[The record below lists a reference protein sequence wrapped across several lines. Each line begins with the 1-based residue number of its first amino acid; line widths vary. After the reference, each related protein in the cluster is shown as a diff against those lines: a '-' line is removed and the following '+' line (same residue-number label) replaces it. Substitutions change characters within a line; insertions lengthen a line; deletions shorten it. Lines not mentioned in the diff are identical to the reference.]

1 MQPRLQNL
9 YGKRLGVIILGPIWA
24 ICPLPLCI
32 TLYSPES
39 PIYCI
44 IVHVVFCTTL
54 GVFLG
59 YNYMK
64 TENLWAP
71 ILIHLLNN
79 SIAPIVGDLY
89 GIVFTFKTLL
99 YEILFNVIL
108 FLPFLLTKEY
118 RSNKNDKEVYLDN

>member
-1 MQPRLQNL
+1 
-9 YGKRLGVIILGPIWA
+9 
-24 ICPLPLCI
+24 
-32 TLYSPES
+32 
-39 PIYCI
+39 
-44 IVHVVFCTTL
+44 
-54 GVFLG
+54 
-59 YNYMK
+59 MK